1 MQTHK
6 TQTLQGFTR
15 CYYHNQESGR
25 LLTITARRDDA
36 SIADNA
42 ITQLRKLLVLRID
55 PGRCSIC
62 MYVIVVIVVVLVV
75 EVVEVVDVV
84 RSRRNSRISS
94 IVI

>member
-62 MYVIVVIVVVLVV
+62 MYVIVVVVLVV
-75 EVVEVVDVV
+75 EVVDVVDVV
-84 RSRRNSRISS
+84 RSKRNSRISS